1 MKRHVFYECET
12 CGKKSED
19 MAEIIACEAAHLG
32 LTVAE
37 KKEWEALEQKMR
49 KAADTVSCSSN
60 EETQRAFDDAVD
72 EILRFEKVH
81 NLSK

>member
-1 MKRHVFYECET
+1 MKKHVIYECET

-19 MAEIIACEAAHLG
+19 MTEIIACEAAHLG
-32 LTVAE
+32 LTIAE
-37 KKEWEALEQKMR
+37 KKEWEALEEKMR

-60 EETQRAFDDAVD
+60 EETQKAFDDAVD
-72 EILRFEKVH
+72 EILQFEKEH